1 MGRNKLAAVNSSQL
15 ARRGDLRDTADYKV
29 ETVTRS
35 MNDIL
40 NTQ

>member
-1 MGRNKLAAVNSSQL
+1 MGRNKSAAVSASQL
-15 ARRGDLRDTADYKV
+15 ARRGDVRDTADYRV
-29 ETVTRS
+29 EAVMRS